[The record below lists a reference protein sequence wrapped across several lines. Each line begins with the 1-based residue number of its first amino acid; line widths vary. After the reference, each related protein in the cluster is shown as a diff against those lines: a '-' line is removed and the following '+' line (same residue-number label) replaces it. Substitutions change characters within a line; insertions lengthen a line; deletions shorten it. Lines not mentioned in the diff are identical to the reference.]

1 MKPPRAL
8 AAKSL
13 GSLENRMTA
22 RWFLVARTLGSLQKK
37 SVKEEIKIKKEELKT
52 IKINNKGEMEVSSQ
66 EDGMW

>member
-1 MKPPRAL
+1 
-8 AAKSL
+8 
-13 GSLENRMTA
+13 MTA

-66 EDGMW
+66 EDGINDLVHLMNASLVKVKVDGR